1 MHSDYVS
8 VLTEAL
14 LKPEFAGMGS
24 SELSSGSIA
33 GRTGTAQRRYRRLP
47 ADLRVPWPRDG
58 KDVPRG
64 SRRLR
69 GARGRVHAH
78 CTAKQRQRIHPCIL
92 IQQQRQHIHIEPT
105 KNPEQMIDN
114 TKSEYNSGSGAETI
128 EATLLRSAA
137 VVSGLLFIRR
147 TGCVSVRN
155 SRWVDGRGGRTGCRC
170 RQRRMGKCR

>member
-1 MHSDYVS
+1 MDSR
-8 VLTEAL
+8 
-14 LKPEFAGMGS
+14 MGS
-24 SELSSGSIA
+24 CQMSSRSIA

-58 KDVPRG
+58 KDVSRG

-69 GARGRVHAH
+69 GARERVHAH
-78 CTAKQRQRIHPCIL
+78 YTAKQRIHPCIL
-92 IQQQRQHIHIEPT
+92 FNQQRQHNHIEPT

-137 VVSGLLFIRR
+137 VVSGLLFIRG
-147 TGCVSVRN
+147 TGCVSVRDP
-155 SRWVDGRGGRTGCRC
+155 RWVDGREGGRTGCRC

>member
-1 MHSDYVS
+1 MHTDRVS
-8 VLTEAL
+8 VLTEAF
-14 LKPEFAGMGS
+14 LKPELAGMGT
-24 SELSSGSIA
+24 SELSSRSIA

-47 ADLRVPWPRDG
+47 ADLRVPWPRDDR
-58 KDVPRG
+58 DVSRG

-78 CTAKQRQRIHPCIL
+78 YTEKQRIHPCIPFY
-92 IQQQRQHIHIEPT
+92 QQRQHIHIEPT
-105 KNPEQMIDN
+105 KNPEQSKDN
-114 TKSEYNSGSGAETI
+114 TKSEYNSGSGAETV

-155 SRWVDGRGGRTGCRC
+155 SRWADGREGGHTGCRC